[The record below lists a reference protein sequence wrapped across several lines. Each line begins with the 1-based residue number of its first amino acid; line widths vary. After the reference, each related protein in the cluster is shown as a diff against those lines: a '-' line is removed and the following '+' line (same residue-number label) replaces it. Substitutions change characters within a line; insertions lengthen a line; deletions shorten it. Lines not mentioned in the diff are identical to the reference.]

1 MAGAM
6 RKMAVYL
13 GLVEDDGYDGRGFDP
28 DDDFEPELDP
38 EPERDRRRHESSHQS
53 HNTHQPHQSQ
63 RDESVRVVQ
72 PPAQREPASL
82 PAESGRPARI
92 APVASI
98 TPERQSLEKNAPVI
112 MPKVVSEREPY
123 RITTLHPRTYNEAR
137 TIGEHF
143 REGTPVIMN
152 LTEMD
157 DIDAK
162 RLVDFAAG
170 LVFGLHGSIERVTQK
185 VFLLSPA
192 NVDVTAEDKARIA
205 EGGFFNQS

>member
-13 GLVEDDGYDGRGFDP
+13 GLVEDDGYDRQGYGP
-28 DDDFEPELDP
+28 DDDFEPEP
-38 EPERDRRRHESSHQS
+38 EPERGRRPQAHEPAQRE
-53 HNTHQPHQSQ
+53 QPA
-63 RDESVRVVQ
+63 EPVRVVH
-72 PPAQREPASL
+72 PPAQREAEPASL
-82 PAESGRPARI
+82 PLMTESRRPGRI
-92 APVASI
+92 APVSSI
-98 TPERQSLEKNAPVI
+98 TSERQTLEKSAPVI

-157 DIDAK
+157 DTDAK